1 MASRRYLTKSRFKL
15 GMECPAKLF
24 YTGKAGYA
32 NQSIDDSF
40 LDALDEGGFQVGAL
54 AKQYFPDGHEIESL
68 DYAEALAE
76 TAELLKHDSVV
87 IYEAAIAVG
96 NLFVRVDI
104 LVKSGNVI
112 ELYEVKAKSFKL
124 GEDDFISSRGGIKA
138 GWRPYLNDIAFQ
150 KHVVEKAFPE
160 YRVNA
165 HLVFADKNAVCPTDG
180 LNQKFR
186 VIKDEAGRKKVV
198 VSESLSEDDLYLEM
212 LCRLRVDDECDVVYQ
227 DQYEVGGNSFCFSGM
242 VEYLAGQ
249 YKADIKID
257 APVSGACSEC
267 EFVSGE
273 GDLEAGLRSGFKE
286 CWKKQLGWSE
296 SDFECKTIF
305 DVWNYRGKGKLL
317 KQNRIKMDDID
328 CEDIAPKPD
337 GRLGISASERHWLQV
352 EKYQTRDNTAWIDY
366 SGLRDVMSTW
376 EYPLHFIDFETTMV
390 ALPFNAGRH
399 PYEGVAF
406 QFSHHVVYE
415 DGKVEHFGEYI
426 NSERGV
432 FPSYDFIRELKSQL
446 ENDSGSIFRYADHEN
461 SFLNIILKQLAEDKG
476 DIPDREEL
484 CDFIRSITHSTNSV
498 SKGWIGER
506 DMIDMLDIVKRFYYD
521 PRTNGSNSIKQVLP
535 AMLNNSEYLQ
545 KKYSEPIYGSADGI
559 KSLNFKDWCW
569 IQSKNGEVIDPYKL
583 LPKMF
588 ADITEKDYS
597 LISGD
602 DSVNNGGAALA
613 AYGRMQF
620 EEMSEYERE
629 EIKSA
634 LLKYCELDTM
644 AMVMIYEGWKDMIR

>member
-15 GMECPAKLF
+15 AMECPAKLF
-24 YTGKAGYA
+24 YTGKAEYA

-40 LDALDEGGFQVGAL
+40 LMALADGGYQVGEL

-76 TAELLKHDSVV
+76 TAELLKHESII
-87 IYEAAIAVG
+87 IYEAAVAVG

-104 LVKSGNVI
+104 LVKKGDVI

-124 GEDDFISSRGGIKA
+124 GEDDFISSRGGILGA
-138 GWRPYLNDIAFQ
+138 WRPYLNDIAFQ
-150 KHVVEKAFPE
+150 KHVVSKAFPE
-160 YRVNA
+160 CRVNA
-165 HLVFADKNAVCPTDG
+165 HLVFADKNAVCSTDG

-186 VIKDEAGRKKVV
+186 VVKDKSGRKKVV
-198 VSESLSEDDLYLEM
+198 VSESLSEDDLYPEM
-212 LCRLRVDDECDVVYQ
+212 LCRLRVDEECDIVYQ
-227 DQYEVGGNSFCFSGM
+227 DEYEVGGKVLLFSDM

-249 YKADIKID
+249 YEADIKID
-257 APVSGACSEC
+257 SPISGACAGC
-267 EFVSGE
+267 EFVTGENDELKSG
-273 GDLEAGLRSGFKE
+273 LKE

-296 SDFECKTIF
+296 SDFECKTVF
-305 DVWNYRGKGKLL
+305 DIWNYRGKSKLV
-317 KQNRIKMDDID
+317 KQNRIKMDAVT
-328 CEDIAPKPD
+328 CEDIKLKPS
-337 GRLGISASERHWLQV
+337 GIAGISASERQWLQV
-352 EKYQTRDNTAWIDY
+352 EKYKNCDNSVWVDY
-366 SGLRDVMSTW
+366 DGLRNVMNTW
-376 EYPLHFIDFETTMV
+376 TFPLHFIDFETSMV

-399 PYEGVAF
+399 PYEGIAF
-406 QFSHHVVYE
+406 QFSHHVVYA
-415 DGKVEHFGEYI
+415 DGIIEHFGDYL

-432 FPSYDFIRELKSQL
+432 FPNYDFIRELKSQL

-461 SFLNIILKQLAEDKG
+461 SFLNIILKQLIEDKG

-484 CDFIRSITHSTNSV
+484 CDLIRGITHSTNSV

-506 DMIDMLDIVKRFYYD
+506 DMIDMLEVVKRFYYD

-535 AMLNNSEYLQ
+535 AMLNSSEYLQ
-545 KKYSEPIYGSADGI
+545 KKYSEPVYGSADGI
-559 KSLNFKDWCW
+559 KSLNFKDWSW
-569 IQSKNGEVIDPYKL
+569 IQYKDGEVVDPYKL
-583 LPKMF
+583 LPMMF
-588 ADITEKDYS
+588 NDISEKDHS
-597 LISGD
+597 IISRD
-602 DSVNNGGAALA
+602 DTVNNGGAALA

-644 AMVMIYEGWKDMIR
+644 AMVMIYEGWTDLISRK